1 MLSGASEK
9 CGSIY
14 KFLRP
19 FDNVHSLLCK
29 MVWKVWRKL
38 FSLVGF
44 NCQMIGCPNRR
55 GWEKFMWGGG
65 GIFDTAFQ
73 GWFCTFTFAMFYCI
87 VSMTWVRCTS
97 TKTVRS
103 IWSEGGGGGD
113 TVQRGKG
120 WSVSFGL
127 HIAQFGC
134 GTHIIV
140 CSVKVLFTPAPIW
153 RCGGGGRRC
162 QGYPSSGN
170 TITTQPSKEP
180 VWQ

>member
-65 GIFDTAFQ
+65 IFDTAFQ

-103 IWSEGGGGGD
+103 IWSEGGGGGHSP
-113 TVQRGKG
+113 KG
-120 WSVSFGL
+120 EGM
-127 HIAQFGC
+127 
-134 GTHIIV
+134 V
-140 CSVKVLFTPAPIW
+140 CKFWTAHCPIW
-153 RCGGGGRRC
+153 LWNPYHCLQC
-162 QGYPSSGN
+162 KSSVYSCADMKVWWWWQALSGL
-170 TITTQPSKEP
+170 SKFWKHYNHP
-180 VWQ
+180 AQ

>member
-1 MLSGASEK
+1 MYTHYCARWFEK
-9 CGSIY
+9 CG
-14 KFLRP
+14 
-19 FDNVHSLLCK
+19 
-29 MVWKVWRKL
+29 
-38 FSLVGF
+38 G
-44 NCQMIGCPNRR
+44 NCSAWLGSTVKWLGALIEGV
-55 GWEKFMWGGG
+55 EKNSCGGG
-65 GIFDTAFQ
+65 GDFWYGLPRVVLYLYICHVLLHSIHDLSKV
-73 GWFCTFTFAMFYCI
+73 YKYKNSE
-87 VSMTWVRCTS
+87 VNLVR
-97 TKTVRS
+97 
-103 IWSEGGGGGD
+103 GGGGD
-113 TVQRGKG
+113 TVQWGKG